1 MNGKY
6 DYKVISI
13 AKAISKLVSSIPE
26 KKMLRVRLFEQLSE
40 MDVETVS
47 ELLNYIIRMSEDDN
61 IAFKNVVSSLID
73 SQFLVSALGNAK
85 MSDIYIK
92 LEEKGYY
99 NVREMLVSYPAKKRK
114 PRESDLRTFPEMAAI
129 PLGTK
134 KSLAKSNR
142 KDVLDKLIHEENP
155 AVIKNILNN
164 PRITEKDV
172 LKMITRRPVK
182 VEIITEVVNSQKWIK
197 RYIIK
202 KAIIRNPYTPTKIA
216 LNLLH
221 FMLLQSLKEIAS
233 DTQLHYSIRNTAK
246 KIIQKKKNSDE
257 Q

>member
-1 MNGKY
+1 MNEKY
-6 DYKVISI
+6 DYRVISI

-26 KKMLRVRLFEQLSE
+26 KKMQRARLSEQLSG

-47 ELLNYIIRMSEDDN
+47 ELLNYIVQMSEDDKL
-61 IAFKNVVSSLID
+61 AFKNVVGALID

-99 NVREMLVSYPAKKRK
+99 SVREMLVSYPMKRRK
-114 PRESDLRTFPEMAAI
+114 ASESDSTPSLEMDAL

-134 KSLAKSNR
+134 KSLAKSNS
-142 KDVLDKLIHEENP
+142 KEVLDKLIHEQNP

-182 VEIITEVVNSQKWIK
+182 AEIITEVVNSRKWTEM
-197 RYIIK
+197 YIIK
-202 KAIIRNPYTPTKIA
+202 KAIIMNPYTPTKIA

-233 DTQLHYSIRNTAK
+233 DTQLHYSIINTAK
-246 KIIQKKKNSDE
+246 KIIQKKNSNE
-257 Q
+257 K